1 MVTTFTDIISW
12 NLYTFSIGD
21 SSVNAGEGLS
31 KSVSSGITTLTL
43 NTSSLHFQQGVEYVI
58 SSGSYIIDSGLI

>member
-1 MVTTFTDIISW
+1 MITTFTDIISW

-31 KSVSSGITTLTL
+31 KSVLSGVTTLTL
-43 NTSSLHFQQGVEYVI
+43 DTGSLHFQRGVEDI
-58 SSGSYIIDSGLI
+58 IMNGSYTIDSGQI